1 MCCYHGGGPGQSA
14 TIKLQHLGVETWSTW
29 NLEGVVEAAWCQA
42 EDQITLLCLCWS
54 LLWPMIIERTRP
66 CTWREN
72 CCSIRVVIVP
82 EWWVLHAGILIRRVR
97 WKNCPCLTTSGRWG
111 VSVNWDNG
119 CKSRLPHNFPK
130 FPQFSR
136 DDQHPHDKK
145 MGGVKVWPILHLR
158 SLYTLSVIHYF
169 HLLFPL

>member
-1 MCCYHGGGPGQSA
+1 MVVATGQST
-14 TIKLQHLGVETWSTW
+14 TIKLQHLEIETWSTW
-29 NLEGVVEAAWCQA
+29 NLDGAVEAAWCQA

-54 LLWPMIIERTRP
+54 LLWPMIIVRACP

-72 CCSIRVVIVP
+72 CCSIRFVIVP

-111 VSVNWDNG
+111 VSVNWDDG

-130 FPQFSR
+130 FPQFRR

-158 SLYTLSVIHYF
+158 SHYTSPLIHYF
-169 HLLFPL
+169 HLIFTL